1 MTNRACVATGA
12 VLLLAVVVAGVALAY
27 ASPFQ
32 SVDQAWRDLLADH
45 RSDAATWI
53 AHTLSTGGNTLGTT
67 IVGLALACWW
77 LYRRERALAAFVL
90 VAAVSVRIITNL
102 TKYLVDRTR
111 PPEQL
116 VQAVGDSFPS
126 GHVSSATVLA
136 AAVAVV
142 LAQRGQARLGVT
154 LVAVVAL
161 VMAWDRT
168 YLSVHWLSDTIGG
181 VAVGIGVPLL
191 VWPLFRAG
199 AVQRPPIV
207 STSP

>member
-1 MTNRACVATGA
+1 VGA
-12 VLLLAVVVAGVALAY
+12 ALLLAVVAAGVAMAY

-32 SVDQAWRDLLADH
+32 SVDQAWRDLLADN

-53 AHTLSTGGNTLGTT
+53 ARTLSTAGNTIGTT
-67 IVGLALACWW
+67 IVGLALASWW

-90 VAAVSVRIITNL
+90 VAAVVVRIITNL
-102 TKYLVDRTR
+102 TKYLVGRTR

-142 LAQRGQARLGVT
+142 LAQRGRARLGVT

-168 YLSVHWLSDTIGG
+168 YLSVHWLSDT
-181 VAVGIGVPLL
+181 VAAAALGIGVPLL
-191 VWPLFRAG
+191 LWPLFHARTS
-199 AVQRPPIV
+199 QRPPIV